1 MQFPSRFRA
10 LTTVPKYDGET
21 NPNVWLEDCRLA
33 CHAGG
38 ATDDLFIIK
47 NLLLYLVDLA
57 RTYLEHLPRGR
68 INNWAKLRQ
77 TFIGNSQGT

>member
-33 CHAGG
+33 CHAGERQMISSS
-38 ATDDLFIIK
+38 L
-47 NLLLYLVDLA
+47 
-57 RTYLEHLPRGR
+57 RTYFS
-68 INNWAKLRQ
+68 
-77 TFIGNSQGT
+77 TSST

>member
-1 MQFPSRFRA
+1 MP
-10 LTTVPKYDGET
+10 
-21 NPNVWLEDCRLA
+21 C
-33 CHAGG
+33 GG